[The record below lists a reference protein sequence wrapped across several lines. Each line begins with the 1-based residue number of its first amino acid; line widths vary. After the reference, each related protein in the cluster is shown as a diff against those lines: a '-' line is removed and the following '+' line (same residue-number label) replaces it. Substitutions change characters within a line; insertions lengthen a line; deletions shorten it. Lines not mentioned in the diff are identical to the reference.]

1 MENVKLW
8 HLACSHWALQDAGS
22 SPPHAKHDGKLQY
35 YVATHADTTAI
46 FCWTELLEAEIG
58 TEHTSVLCTKK
69 INWKHTDLNR
79 AIRFNH
85 VHRNYARMYKR
96 TAVGKLQHGKEIVI
110 NIQHCRVAQDTVAN
124 FILFSGH
131 GDDKSRGLD
140 YHQ

>member
-1 MENVKLW
+1 
-8 HLACSHWALQDAGS
+8 
-22 SPPHAKHDGKLQY
+22 
-35 YVATHADTTAI
+35 
-46 FCWTELLEAEIG
+46 
-58 TEHTSVLCTKK
+58 
-69 INWKHTDLNR
+69 
-79 AIRFNH
+79 
-85 VHRNYARMYKR
+85 MYKR